1 MIQYKRL
8 IRKLGKKDVKI
19 NNMKNY
25 QKYAMR
31 GVQIV

>member
-8 IRKLGKKDVKI
+8 IRKLEKKDVKI